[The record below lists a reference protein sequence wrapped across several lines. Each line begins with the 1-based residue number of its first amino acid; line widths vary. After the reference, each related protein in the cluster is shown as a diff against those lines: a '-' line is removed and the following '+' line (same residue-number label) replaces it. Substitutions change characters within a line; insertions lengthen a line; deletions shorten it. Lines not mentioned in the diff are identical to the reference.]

1 MPSSRLE
8 KRQNPMVLGMA
19 PGPAVRRPLSSKDW
33 RERGELRRGRAGPAP
48 CTPTREGLTWVTLL
62 EGI

>member
-1 MPSSRLE
+1 
-8 KRQNPMVLGMA
+8 MVLGMA